1 MPDSS
6 HTYPWRPPVAARV
19 SAAVFSFAKEIA
31 LAHSAGRFF
40 HWACPVA
47 LLTLL
52 PLAPARAD
60 FFDDARKTFESDIPH
75 FFQNDVPHFFQDDVP
90 CAFGGKPTSG
100 TKSACK
106 SGDPPKKATEKDH
119 PPPPAEKPKSGGEAS
134 PSSGQ

>member
-1 MPDSS
+1 M
-6 HTYPWRPPVAARV
+6 AN
-19 SAAVFSFAKEIA
+19 SAY
-31 LAHSAGRFF
+31 RFF
-40 HWACPVA
+40 GWACPIA

-52 PLAPARAD
+52 PLQPARAD
-60 FFDDARKTFESDIPH
+60 FFDDARKTFTSDIPH

-106 SGDPPKKATEKDH
+106 SGDPPKKAPEKDS
-119 PPPPAEKPKSGGEAS
+119 PAPPAEKPKSGGEAP